1 MFGNNGQELGTKDR
15 AASLNKTDYKE
26 ITVQPP
32 VPKRVKDSTDWGGA
46 PGYRAAGQR
55 Q

>member
-32 VPKRVKDSTDWGGA
+32 VPEACEG
-46 PGYRAAGQR
+46 
-55 Q
+55 